1 MLAVGSSKTFFF
13 RFMLS
18 HMWFCVLIYNRWTR
32 LQSLKLSREKSLRIL
47 QRSVWVTIDYIS
59 TNCLCSVQDFWRT
72 CDETKAWIN
81 EKDIAFSSEDCGKD
95 LASVQLLQRKQQVIS
110 GVNKCCLNTVLY
122 SKICINSNNFLSI
135 I

>member
-1 MLAVGSSKTFFF
+1 
-13 RFMLS
+13 
-18 HMWFCVLIYNRWTR
+18 
-32 LQSLKLSREKSLRIL
+32 LSREKSLRIL

-59 TNCLCSVQDFWRT
+59 TNCLYSVQDFWRT

-110 GVNKCCLNTVLY
+110 GVNKC
-122 SKICINSNNFLSI
+122 
-135 I
+135 